1 VKNQFLRLI
10 AQEPSPPS
18 LRSANLQTA
27 GTGQL
32 FQSLSRQ
39 PETVV
44 PSEEGCS
51 SVATKEIAKPGDF
64 TRKRARRR
72 EIPQKWAKMT

>member
-1 VKNQFLRLI
+1 M
-10 AQEPSPPS
+10 PPW
-18 LRSANLQTA
+18 L
-27 GTGQL
+27 TG
-32 FQSLSRQ
+32 
-39 PETVV
+39 
-44 PSEEGCS
+44 